1 MYTVLITCM
10 EADFRIIAHLCV
22 HTRTQRLT
30 GKPAGLQIRVRTITA
45 SNSPLTCK
53 YDQVS
58 LIKYNVIHHSFSS
71 YSSSQVSLYGPPL
84 NQLCQDDLPRTSNT
98 PLYQSQVPFSG
109 FLLLNHARTTYTSTI
124 KCRVSYLDS
133 TISPP
138 KDLRCPQRDHSTQ
151 LSFLG
156 RLQR

>member
-1 MYTVLITCM
+1 MAYKHKSKQQRNTIHHSLTSTIN
-10 EADFRIIAHLCV
+10 IIINC
-22 HTRTQRLT
+22 
-30 GKPAGLQIRVRTITA
+30 P
-45 SNSPLTCK
+45 
-53 YDQVS
+53 
-58 LIKYNVIHHSFSS
+58 LIKYNVIIPSHPF
-71 YSSSQVSLYGPPL
+71 SSSQVSLYGPPL

-109 FLLLNHARTTYTSTI
+109 FLLLNHARMTYTNTI
-124 KCRVSYLDS
+124 KCPVSYPAS

-156 RLQR
+156 RLQRYLQVPMSSHELGNLSTILNIL